1 MKRLLLFAAFLA
13 LLLPSLAFAALRT
26 AGDGTLSVR
35 DGRGTFTINAKGG
48 VIGSFA
54 KGRVIITD
62 PIPDDGTG
70 PIVSFSGADDWHHE
84 KSDTTD
90 VYGGTKVRFRM
101 IGGTFKI
108 RVIGRGINLSVIGKG
123 TATLNGEDTGDDG
136 AYSINGADYLP
147 ILPDVFTFT
156 LNASTGSP

>member
-1 MKRLLLFAAFLA
+1 MKRLLLFAAFVA
-13 LLLPSLAFAALRT
+13 LLLPSLGSAALRA

-62 PIPDDGTG
+62 PIEGDGTG
-70 PIVSFSGADDWHHE
+70 PIVSGDDWHHE

-90 VYGGTKVRFRM
+90 VYGGTKVRFRL

-108 RVIGRGINLSVIGKG
+108 RVIGRGVNLSVVGKG
-123 TATLNGEDTGDDG
+123 QATLNGEDTGDDG
-136 AYSINGADYLP
+136 SYSINGADYLP
-147 ILPDVFTFT
+147 ILADVFTFT